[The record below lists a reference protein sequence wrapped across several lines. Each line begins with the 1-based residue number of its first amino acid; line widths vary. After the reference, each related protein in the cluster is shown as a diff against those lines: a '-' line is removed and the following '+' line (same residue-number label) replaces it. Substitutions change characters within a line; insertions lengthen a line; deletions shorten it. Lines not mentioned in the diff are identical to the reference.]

1 MKSKFFFI
9 LFITTSVV
17 IFIYLTLVF
26 YRQAVHKPRLPV
38 LGQVQ
43 NFTLYN
49 SDGKEF
55 SSRQLKGRVWIADFF
70 FTTCSDICPMMTKHL
85 SSIHQ
90 SLKIEKNVFLVSFT
104 VNPEHDTPEVLAEYA
119 KKLKADTKKWFF
131 LTGPRDKITEI
142 AVKSFKLGSMDE
154 PVFHSSYFTL
164 VDRYGLIRGYYDGMK
179 QENLAH
185 LLKDAAILLK
195 DY

>member
-1 MKSKFFFI
+1 MKSKFFII
-9 LFITTSVV
+9 LLATTSVV
-17 IFIYLTLVF
+17 LFFYLTLVF
-26 YRQAVHKPRLPV
+26 YRQAVQKPRLPV
-38 LGQVQ
+38 LGQVKD
-43 NFTLYN
+43 FTLYN

-55 SSRQLKGRVWIADFF
+55 SSKQLKGRVWIADFF

-90 SLKIEKNVFLVSFT
+90 SLKIEKNITLVSFT
-104 VNPEHDTPEVLAEYA
+104 VNPEHDTPEVLKTYAE
-119 KKLKADTKKWFF
+119 KLKADTRKWFF
-131 LTGPRDKITEI
+131 LTGGRDQITDI
-142 AVKSFKLGSMDE
+142 AVKSFKLGAVDE

-164 VDRYGLIRGYYDGMK
+164 VDRYGLIRGYYDGVK

-185 LLKDAAILLK
+185 LLKDAAALLK